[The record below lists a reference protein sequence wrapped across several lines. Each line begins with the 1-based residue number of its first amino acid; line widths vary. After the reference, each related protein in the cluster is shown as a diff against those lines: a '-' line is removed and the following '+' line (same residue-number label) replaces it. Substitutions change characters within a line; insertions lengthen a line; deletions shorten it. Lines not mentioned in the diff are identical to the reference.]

1 MRKLY
6 TLGLLFFFMQGA
18 LAQFVQIGTS
28 TALSSYLS
36 GPIYRSAATSTFNF
50 SKYAYIYTASELSA
64 IPSGSIITMI
74 EWHKAVGTMTAPN
87 NFEILLAN
95 NTATTLASGTTWGA
109 VTAGATSVYNST
121 NQAFDAPAPGW
132 ESYTLTT
139 PFIYTG
145 GSLQIMTDHIKY
157 GVASGVI
164 NYYREAAT
172 GLAIGW
178 AAGAAVWFF
187 LLHRS
192 LHHPSNHAMHG
203 WQHVYT
209 RRSGV

>member
-1 MRKLY
+1 MLSVQA
-6 TLGLLFFFMQGA
+6 G

-36 GPIYRSAATSTFNF
+36 GPIYRSTATSTFNF

-64 IPSGSIITMI
+64 IPAGSMITMI
-74 EWHKAVGTMTAPN
+74 EWHKAAGTMTAPN

-95 NTATTLASGTTWGA
+95 NTATTLTTGTTWGA
-109 VTAGATSVYNST
+109 VTAGATSVYNNT
-121 NQAFDAPAPGW
+121 NQAFSAAAPGW

-164 NYYREAAT
+164 YYYRESDT

-178 AAGAAVWFF
+178 AAGAA
-187 LLHRS
+187 
-192 LHHPSNHAMHG
+192 G
-203 WQHVYT
+203 
-209 RRSGV
+209 